1 MISVECPVVMAS
13 LGKHW
18 ATMADNTFGY
28 GLIGCGWVAS
38 AHAWGVEAASGE
50 GVRLVA
56 VSDLDLER
64 ATEIGHRFN
73 AETVCQDYRDVL
85 RRDDI
90 AAVSVCVPD
99 FLHRQVVIEAA
110 DAGKHVLCE
119 KPLAMSVSEAD
130 EMIAACEAA
139 GVKLGMI
146 MNHRYAQD
154 NIRTRHALRSGA
166 IGDQLIGSVVHSSG
180 LTGPLDTSPW
190 RGKMNR
196 AAGGVLST
204 QAIHFLDLLLWF
216 MGPVRSV
223 KAITDTLRWKIQDH
237 EDTAVL
243 ALRLKSGALATLTTT
258 NGSPIMDDF
267 TGTRIE
273 IHGTDGWVALEG
285 DVLRRFESTNGY
297 TLPDIELPEVPA
309 GAGEI
314 EFGLGHVYEV
324 LDFLRAVRANTDPP
338 VPGADGRHLMAVI
351 ESAYQSAVEGEVIE
365 VSENQSAYA
374 TSQPRT
380 SLLSAGAHLRSRPGS
395 TRGAE

>member
-1 MISVECPVVMAS
+1 MVD
-13 LGKHW
+13 G
-18 ATMADNTFGY
+18 TFGY

-38 AHAWGVEAASGE
+38 AHAWGVAAGAGE

-64 ATEIGHRFN
+64 ATEIGRRFG
-73 AETVCQDYRDVL
+73 AEAVFQGYRDVL
-85 RRDDI
+85 SRDDI
-90 AAVSVCVPD
+90 AAVSVCLPD

-119 KPLAMSVSEAD
+119 KPLAMSSSEAD

-146 MNHRYAQD
+146 MNHRYAPD
-154 NIRTRHALRSGA
+154 NIRIRDAMRSNA
-166 IGDQLIGSVVHSSG
+166 IGNQLIGSVVHSSG
-180 LTGPLDTSPW
+180 LTGPLGTSPW

-216 MGPVRSV
+216 MGPARSV
-223 KAITDTLRWKIQDH
+223 EAITDTLHWDIQDH

-243 ALRLKSGALATLTTT
+243 ALRLSSGALATLTTT

-273 IHGTDGWVALEG
+273 IHGTHGWFALEG
-285 DVLRRFESTNGY
+285 DVLRRFEGTNGY
-297 TLPDIELPEVPA
+297 TLPEIELPEVPA
-309 GAGEI
+309 GANEI

-324 LDFLRAVRANTDPP
+324 LDFVRAVRADTEPP
-338 VPGADGRHLMAVI
+338 VPGGDGRHLMAVI
-351 ESAYQSAVEGEVIE
+351 ESAYQSALEGKAIE
-365 VSENQSAYA
+365 VGEIRNAYSA
-374 TSQPRT
+374 TPPPT
-380 SLLSAGAHLRSRPGS
+380 SLLSAGLHYQARS
-395 TRGAE
+395 

>member
-1 MISVECPVVMAS
+1 MA
-13 LGKHW
+13 
-18 ATMADNTFGY
+18 MADNKFGY

-38 AHAWGVEAASGE
+38 AHAWGVEAGNAD

-64 ATEIGHRFN
+64 ANKIGHRFN
-73 AETVCQDYRDVL
+73 AETICQDYREIL
-85 RRDDI
+85 MRDDI
-90 AAVSVCVPD
+90 AAVSVCLPD

-110 DAGKHVLCE
+110 EAGKHVLCE

-130 EMIAACEAA
+130 EMIAVCEAA
-139 GVKLGMI
+139 GVKLGLI
-146 MNHRYAQD
+146 MNHRYAPD
-154 NIRTRHALRSGA
+154 NIRTRDALRKGA

-180 LTGPLDTSPW
+180 LSGPSGGSPW

-216 MGPVRSV
+216 MGPVRAV
-223 KAITDTLRWKIQDH
+223 QAITDTLHSKNQDH
-237 EDTAVL
+237 EDTAAV
-243 ALRLKSGALATLTTT
+243 ALRMKSNALATLTTT

-273 IHGTDGWVALEG
+273 VHGTKGWVVLEG
-285 DVLRRFESTNGY
+285 DVLRRFESTKGF
-297 TLPDIELPEVPA
+297 TLPDVELPEVPA
-309 GAGEI
+309 GADEI

-324 LDFLRAVRANTDPP
+324 LDFIRAVRANTDLP
-338 VPGADGRHLMAVI
+338 VPGADARHLMAVI

-365 VSENQSAYA
+365 VSENPGAYS
-374 TSQPRT
+374 TSQPPT
-380 SLLSAGAHLRSRPGS
+380 SLLTPGAVIQGGS
-395 TRGAE
+395 

>member
-1 MISVECPVVMAS
+1 MIPAECPIVLTS
-13 LGKHW
+13 LGEFW
-18 ATMADNTFGY
+18 VTMADSTFGY

-38 AHAWGVEAASGE
+38 AHAWGVEAGAE
-50 GVRLVA
+50 QGVRLVA
-56 VSDLDLER
+56 VSDLDLPR
-64 ATEIGHRFN
+64 ARELADRFN
-73 AETVCQDYRDVL
+73 AAAVYQDYGDVL

-110 DAGKHVLCE
+110 EAGKHVLCE

-130 EMIAACEAA
+130 EMIAACEAN
-139 GVKLGMI
+139 GVKLGVI
-146 MNHRYAQD
+146 MNHRYAPD
-154 NIRTRHALRSGA
+154 NIRTRHALTNGA
-166 IGDQLIGSVVHSSG
+166 IGNPLIGGVVHSSG

-190 RGKMNR
+190 RGKINR

-223 KAITDTLRWKIQDH
+223 QAMTDTLHWKLQDH

-243 ALRLKSGALATLTTT
+243 ALRLTSGALATLTTT

-273 IHGTDGWVALEG
+273 VHGTDGWVALEG
-285 DVLRRFESTNGY
+285 DVLRHFEGASGY
-297 TLPDIELPEVPA
+297 KLPTIELPEVPA
-309 GAGEI
+309 EASEI

-324 LDFLRAVRANTDPP
+324 QDFVEAVRAGDDAPIP
-338 VPGADGRHLMAVI
+338 AADGRHLMAVI
-351 ESAYQSAVEGEVIE
+351 ESAYRSAVEAEEIE
-365 VSENQSAYA
+365 VSETSAGYTTPGPQS
-374 TSQPRT
+374 
-380 SLLSAGAHLRSRPGS
+380 SLLTPVPLPQSRRRS
-395 TRGAE
+395 TRETE